1 MMQEYKNP
9 LCLRMLEVR
18 VKISRNQD
26 AGTQAAVDNG
36 ARNCYCNGELSAA
49 CCPRASF
56 LAAFEETEQRH
67 QLPWTV

>member
-9 LCLRMLEVR
+9 LCLRVLGVR

-26 AGTQAAVDNG
+26 AGTQAAVYNG
-36 ARNCYCNGELSAA
+36 ARDRYCNGELSAA
-49 CCPRASF
+49 CCPGASF